1 LGDRRSHSSVEFAVK
16 HMMFTTVKGRFAGVE
31 GTIKADEGN
40 PTDSAVKVTIDV
52 ASIDTRDEKRDG
64 HLKSPDFFDAA
75 TFPAITFESTRV
87 EPQGDN
93 AFLVHASSPSAT

>member
-1 LGDRRSHSSVEFAVK
+1 MSTATQTQTIWAIDASHSSVEFAVK

-52 ASIDTRDEKRDG
+52 ASIDTRDEKRDARY
-64 HLKSPDFFDAA
+64 LAIREIAA
-75 TFPAITFESTRV
+75 
-87 EPQGDN
+87 
-93 AFLVHASSPSAT
+93 LLLWL